1 MGVARAAIFSSLWA
15 RLRRAAAPNKRLF
28 TGHVPKSELATL
40 RAWLRT
46 RMARRQKQPSS
57 AQRAVELGA
66 RKRKRGWGKG
76 SDHLLPQKSFGG
88 SCFPGSGNE
97 NGEEA
102 ICASGKQKSRER
114 GNENAQNAK
123 LLALYSY

>member
-57 AQRAVELGA
+57 TQRAA
-66 RKRKRGWGKG
+66 RGGTWSEEAKTGMGKG
-76 SDHLLPQKSFGG
+76 KRP
-88 SCFPGSGNE
+88 P
-97 NGEEA
+97 
-102 ICASGKQKSRER
+102 ASPKIFWW
-114 GNENAQNAK
+114 
-123 LLALYSY
+123 